1 MNQRM
6 TNLQPSAMPTRQAPP
21 PFSIRMPGQFIC
33 PRGYVFASLEHVVH
47 RHLFR
52 NSIPSLMES
61 ADRYLA
67 ITGEPGASKT
77 VTACD
82 GALRF
87 GFACAHLPGAML
99 ASENEGGATATLKDF
114 FETVVASSAAARVR
128 HVAVIDDL
136 ELSILSSDAK
146 TGRTINTALLT
157 GELQRLADR
166 PKPYRNHDGTVIPV
180 IFTGND
186 FTQIRASLLRD
197 ARATSY
203 VHTPTFEEKFAF
215 AFHQLRPR
223 NRRQLK
229 FVKRIA
235 RTYRQ
240 QPIAFWSALGNDLH
254 TARLDHLIHQGI
266 RDPLVAEHE
275 LAHATPL
282 DPGLVWRL
290 AKARAQKSRRAY
302 L

>member
-6 TNLQPSAMPTRQAPP
+6 TNLQPSATPARPAPS

-33 PRGYVFASLEHVVH
+33 PDGFVFPNLERAVH
-47 RHLFR
+47 RHLYR
-52 NSIPSLMES
+52 NYIPSLMES

-82 GALRF
+82 ASLRF
-87 GFACAHLPGAML
+87 GFACAHLPAAML
-99 ASENEGGATATLKDF
+99 ASENEGGANATLKDF
-114 FETVVASSAAARVR
+114 FETVVASSAATRVR

-157 GELQRLADR
+157 GDLQRLADR
-166 PKPYRNHDGTVIPV
+166 PKPYRNYDGTVIPV

-197 ARATSY
+197 ARTTSY
-203 VHTPTFEEKFAF
+203 VHAPTFEEKIHF
-215 AFHQLRPR
+215 AFHQLQPR
-223 NRRQLK
+223 SRSELV
-229 FVKRIA
+229 FVDKVV
-235 RTYRQ
+235 RTFRH
-240 QPIAFWSALGNDLH
+240 QPIAFWSALVNDLRLS
-254 TARLDHLIHQGI
+254 RLDSLIDQGI
-266 RDPLVAEHE
+266 TDPTIAEKT
-275 LAHATPL
+275 LAQGTPL
-282 DPGLVWRL
+282 DPDLVWHF
-290 AKARAQKSRRAY
+290 AKTRADKSRRSF